1 MRSRRRRGE
10 GRGVEKT
17 RPGTKTLHDV
27 PDIIMHFMFKLV
39 KLVK

>member
-1 MRSRRRRGE
+1 MIYEKQEEEGE

-27 PDIIMHFMFKLV
+27 PYIIMYMEQ
-39 KLVK
+39 